1 MEINFNQ
8 TLNKFEQIKRQFHG
22 PETTV
27 FSAINPSFFGFLRDT
42 QLPEERVEPMPG
54 IAIEWSASHRLPVVT
69 LDSSAINEDSQ
80 LFLQMYGDQLV
91 EI

>member
-1 MEINFNQ
+1 
-8 TLNKFEQIKRQFHG
+8 
-22 PETTV
+22 
-27 FSAINPSFFGFLRDT
+27 
-42 QLPEERVEPMPG
+42 MPG